1 MTPERC
7 VLCGRRIADDPVARH
22 AGGRDLV
29 FDTEDCAR
37 VFEAAEAAGMLDA
50 VLADGPAVSHGT
62 GGPRET
68 AFFAVSGMWC
78 PMCAEATRRVL
89 AHTAGVRSV
98 EVSFALGKGRIEY
111 DPSVVTPDELIHRVE
126 RLGYHAALAGEGR
139 STDDDRF
146 EESLLIQLL
155 VALAF
160 GMQVMVLYLV
170 RLYGLYGTDQAAS
183 ADARTLGLL
192 MWALATP
199 VLLYGG
205 QTFLRGAFNEIVAR
219 RPGMDTLV
227 ALGTVSAYSYSV
239 FAVLTGR
246 PTYFDSVTMIIQFV
260 MVGRYLEAIGGGR
273 ARKGVRAL
281 LELQPRRAWS
291 LLDDG
296 SPLEV
301 RAADLVAGDRIA
313 IKTGERV
320 PTDATV
326 LTGRGAADES
336 LLSGESSVAPKRE
349 GDTLWAGTMLAEGP
363 VTATVLRSIGETRL
377 ASIRELVEATLV
389 QKPPVQR
396 LADTASAWLTFAIL
410 ATAVVT
416 FTLWTLS
423 GAGTA
428 RALLAAVA
436 VLVVAC
442 PCALGLATPLAISV
456 AIGRATRGGVLV
468 RVPAALETAATV
480 TRIAFDKTGT
490 LTEGHL
496 ELRGIRVVATADA
509 DEVAGLVAGVEALSE
524 HPLGRALAGACAT
537 PALVRDIR
545 AIHGQGVIGIAPDDR
560 EVRVGAERLMPG
572 PIPPEFAE
580 TASSTDGTAE
590 SVVWIAIGGEVVG
603 AASLRDTVVAGAV
616 EALAGLRGGGHTT
629 VLLSGDSESTTAA
642 VARALGFTEH
652 RSRLTP
658 EEKAAAIADWQLRGE
673 RVAMVGDGVNDA
685 PGLARAN
692 IAVTVAGGTDVAGQ
706 TSDIVLARRDL
717 ALLPWFLCLSA
728 ATRRIT
734 RENLGWALLYNGFAV
749 PLAAT
754 GLISPAIAAAA
765 MAASSLLVVGN
776 SLRLGL
782 LMRDADRQMAAPP
795 HPTSATRAA
804 DAAGAART

>member
-1 MTPERC
+1 
-7 VLCGRRIADDPVARH
+7 
-22 AGGRDLV
+22 
-29 FDTEDCAR
+29 
-37 VFEAAEAAGMLDA
+37 
-50 VLADGPAVSHGT
+50 VLA
-62 GGPRET
+62 R
-68 AFFAVSGMWC
+68 
-78 PMCAEATRRVL
+78 TR
-89 AHTAGVRSV
+89 GVRSV
-98 EVSFALGKGRIEY
+98 EVSFALGKGRVEY

-126 RLGYHAALAGEGR
+126 RLGYRATLSGEGR

-146 EESLLIQLL
+146 EESLLIQVL

-170 RLYGLYGTDQAAS
+170 RLYGLYGTGQAAS
-183 ADARTLGLL
+183 ADARTLGML
-192 MWALATP
+192 MWALSTP
-199 VLLYGG
+199 VLLYSG

-260 MVGRYLEAIGGGR
+260 MIGRYLEAIGGGR
-273 ARKGVRAL
+273 ARKSVRAL

-296 SPLEV
+296 SLLEV
-301 RAADLVAGDRIA
+301 RAAELTPGDRIA
-313 IKTGERV
+313 IKAGERV

-326 LTGRGAADES
+326 LTGQGTADEA
-336 LLSGESSVAPKRE
+336 LLTGESSVMPKRE
-349 GDTLWAGTMLAEGP
+349 GDTLWAGTVLSEGP
-363 VTATVLRSIGETRL
+363 ITATVLRPIGETRL
-377 ASIRELVEATLV
+377 ASIRELVEATLT

-416 FTLWTLS
+416 FALWTLS
-423 GAGTA
+423 GADAA

-442 PCALGLATPLAISV
+442 PCALGLATPLAVSV

-468 RVPAALETAATV
+468 RVPAALETATTV

-490 LTEGHL
+490 LTEGRL
-496 ELRGIRVVATADA
+496 ELRGIRVVATADD
-509 DEVAGLVAGVEALSE
+509 DEVACLVAGVEALSE

-537 PALVRDIR
+537 PSLVRDIR
-545 AIHGQGVIGIAPDDR
+545 AIRGQGVIGIAPDGR
-560 EVRVGAERLMPG
+560 EIRVGAERLMPG
-572 PIPPEFAE
+572 PIPSELAE
-580 TASSTDGTAE
+580 TAPSASGTAE
-590 SVVWIAIGGEVVG
+590 SVVWIAVGGEVVG
-603 AASLRDTVVAGAV
+603 AASLRDVVV
-616 EALAGLRGGGHTT
+616 ESATRALAELRAQGRTT

-642 VARALGFTEH
+642 VARGLGFTEH

-658 EEKAAAIADWQLRGE
+658 EEKADAIAGWQSAGE

-685 PGLARAN
+685 PGLARAD

-706 TSDIVLARRDL
+706 TSDIVLARSDL
-717 ALLPWFLCLSA
+717 ALLPWFLRLSA

-754 GLISPAIAAAA
+754 GRISPAIAAAA

-782 LMRDADRQMAAPP
+782 LMRGADRE
-795 HPTSATRAA
+795 
-804 DAAGAART
+804 AAGAAHPASATDTTGATEAANS